1 MTNPNLNFN
10 RVRFLDAAGYQLL
23 QLHRWDQKRTDPKT
37 KKVRLLGKAPIEKRW
52 TTSTQSNQD
61 VIAKAKAAKSNIGVK
76 LNSEQLVVDIDPR
89 SIEGGLKAALKKL
102 KELGVVAL
110 EYPVVRTGS
119 RGLHIYMSKPSDLVL
134 RDSLSKHWRGIEF
147 KSKGRQVV
155 APGSIHPNGKP
166 YKWEQTQFLLDEF
179 WLGAPMAPEALL
191 AEAARPNHNVTTE
204 QVQAGAG
211 EHPPREI
218 AIILDRMNVEDFRD
232 YDDWLK
238 LMMSIHHASSG
249 AALPEFLAWS
259 LSDPLYTSGEQE
271 ITNKWHGLQRHG
283 IGLGTLYMY
292 MKQQNCLHLIDRRPR
307 FVSPSEFEGEL

>member
-1 MTNPNLNFN
+1 MTNPKLNFEQ
-10 RVRFLDAAGYQLL
+10 VRFLDEAGYQLL
-23 QLHRWDQKRTDPKT
+23 QLHRWDQKRADPKT
-37 KKVRLLGKAPIEKRW
+37 QKVRLLGKAPIEKRW
-52 TTSTQSNQD
+52 TTSTESNQD

-89 SIEGGLKAALKKL
+89 SIEGGVKAALKKL
-102 KELGVVAL
+102 KELGVFVQ

-166 YKWEQTQFLLDEF
+166 YKWEETQFLPGEL

-191 AEAARPNHNVTTE
+191 TDAMRPTRSATYEQAR
-204 QVQAGAG
+204 AGAG
-211 EHPPREI
+211 EHPPGEI
-218 AIILDRMNVEDFRD
+218 AIILKRMNVEDFRD

-259 LSDPLYTSGEQE
+259 LSDPLYSSDEQE

-292 MKQQNCLHLIDRRPR
+292 MKQQNCQHLIDRRPR
-307 FVSPSEFEGEL
+307 IVSPTEFEGEI